1 MAPVGRASVGD
12 DPIDTEDNETMMELY
27 TRLLTAIEQL
37 KQRAEGI
44 SAIEYGLMAVLIAL
58 AFTVGAGLLG
68 TALNTLF
75 TNIATQLN

>member
-1 MAPVGRASVGD
+1 
-12 DPIDTEDNETMMELY
+12 MMELY
-27 TRLLTAIEQL
+27 TRLLNAIEQL

-58 AFTVGAGLLG
+58 AFTVGAGALG

-75 TNIATQLN
+75 NNIAGQLN

>member
-27 TRLLTAIEQL
+27 TRLLT
-37 KQRAEGI
+37 
-44 SAIEYGLMAVLIAL
+44 AIEYGLMAVLIAL

-75 TNIATQLN
+75 TNIATRLN